1 MKGNSEN
8 TWNEMI
14 YAQNGKKKKK
24 VEISLKSREK
34 HTHLDSKPIFEKK
47 KVYKWRQGE
56 SDGFI
61 SKGYASRWVTNSS
74 ERHTARSSISRAA
87 RDWTQ
92 ELVRPDASHK
102 KMIFS
107 EKIQKII
114 FPKDSFKHACIKN

>member
-47 KVYKWRQGE
+47 KSVQ
-56 SDGFI
+56 
-61 SKGYASRWVTNSS
+61 V
-74 ERHTARSSISRAA
+74 AA
-87 RDWTQ
+87 RRKRWIYIQ
-92 ELVRPDASHK
+92 RVRV
-102 KMIFS
+102 
-107 EKIQKII
+107 
-114 FPKDSFKHACIKN
+114 